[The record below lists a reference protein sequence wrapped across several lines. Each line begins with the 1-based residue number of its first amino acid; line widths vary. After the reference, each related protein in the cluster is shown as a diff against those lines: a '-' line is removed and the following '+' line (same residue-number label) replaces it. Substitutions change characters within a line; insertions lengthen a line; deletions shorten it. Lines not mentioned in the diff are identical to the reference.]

1 MCFTV
6 IRASVPK
13 LELDQVFEQKTGIAR
28 VVENELEKVA
38 NLFLSKLL
46 VLNGFNNLIFTYFF
60 LFGVLV
66 FRPCHTMDMRLFKLS
81 L

>member
-1 MCFTV
+1 M
-6 IRASVPK
+6 PN

-46 VLNGFNNLIFTYFF
+46 VLNGLKNLIFTYFF
-60 LFGVLV
+60 SLGCLFLGHVTLWI
-66 FRPCHTMDMRLFKLS
+66 
-81 L
+81 